1 MNNKFCYLILIPLIV
16 FGAAGCKRTR
26 NNPYDPLNSTN
37 NGGNGNGSGT
47 TTTGAS
53 YRTVLIEEFTSTG

>member
-1 MNNKFCYLILIPLIV
+1 MNNKFCCLILVPLIV
-16 FGAAGCKRTR
+16 FGVAGCKRTR

-37 NGGNGNGSGT
+37 NGNNGNGT
-47 TTTGAS
+47 ETTTGAS

>member
-1 MNNKFCYLILIPLIV
+1 MNNKVFCLILVPFIL
-16 FGAAGCKRTR
+16 FGVVGCKRTR

-37 NGGNGNGSGT
+37 NGGDGNGNG

-53 YRTVLIEEFTSTG
+53 YRTVLIEEFTGTG